1 MPKRILFEGV
11 TQEFPDDFTD
21 EEIADALGG
30 AHDTPAA
37 AAPATPS
44 GPTPALAVV
53 PAAVTA
59 LNAVRPTTNYIAGKV
74 AGGAGSGLINA
85 MGRVAGGAAGAGLG
99 AGTGGVGGAFG
110 GAALGGYAGGGI
122 ARQIQKPIRS
132 LAGLVAESTSTAP
145 AEQVISPSVR
155 SAAGQF
161 MKGSSKLVDLPLPIG
176 RRMVD
181 AFGKMVPA
189 LDRASMV
196 SSLYDQQPSDPND
209 TFLQSIVRKT
219 PGVLKDPLGIG
230 TGAGAFPINPFDHH
244 YTADNY
250 DFPVQHYKDDLI
262 ALRDKLIAYLGKK

>member
-1 MPKRILFEGV
+1 M
-11 TQEFPDDFTD
+11 DDTELTAIVQRMID
-21 EEIADALGG
+21 AGESEENIATVIQGYPGEQAQ
-30 AHDTPAA
+30 AATPAA
-37 AAPATPS
+37 PEVPS

-53 PAAVTA
+53 PATVTA
-59 LNAVRPTTNYIAGKV
+59 LNAVRPVTNYVAGKV
-74 AGGAGSGLINA
+74 ASGAGSGLINA

-122 ARQIQKPIRS
+122 ARQVQKPIRS

-155 SAAGQF
+155 SAAGKF
-161 MKGSSKLVDLPLPIG
+161 MKGSSKLVDLPLPVG

-219 PGVLKDPLGIG
+219 PGVLKDPLGIT
-230 TGAGAFPINPFDHH
+230 TGGSPGPDGH
-244 YTADNY
+244 
-250 DFPVQHYKDDLI
+250 FPVEHYKDDLI
-262 ALRDKLIAYLGKK
+262 ALRDKLIAYLGK